1 MSEKI
6 RSFIAF
12 DIANDT
18 VLSKISSTQTL
29 LRELNLDLKIVDP
42 KNIHVTIRFLGSI
55 NPTMVEKVYEIIK
68 SIKFESFPIQL
79 CGLGVF
85 PSLNY
90 PRVVWI
96 GITQGAEQI
105 KSIFSQLEP
114 RIQALGFPKDPYG
127 FSPHLTIA
135 RVKTGKNKLR
145 LTEFVSKK
153 VDFDV
158 GTINADCLRLKRSQ
172 LSPRGPTYST
182 LKEYCPQKG

>member
-12 DIANDT
+12 DIANDL
-18 VLSKISSTQTL
+18 VLSRISSTQTL

-42 KNIHVTIRFLGSI
+42 QNIHVTIRFLGSI
-55 NPTMVEKVYEIIK
+55 NPKMVERIYEAMQ
-68 SIKFESFPIQL
+68 SINFEPFHIQL
-79 CGLGVF
+79 YGLGAF

-96 GITQGAEQI
+96 GIMQGADQL
-105 KSIFSQLEP
+105 KNIFNQLEP
-114 RIQALGFPKDPYG
+114 QIQALGFPKDPYG

-135 RVKTGKNKLR
+135 RVRTGRNKVR

-153 VDFDV
+153 VDFDL
-158 GTINADCLRLKRSQ
+158 GIINADCLRLKRSQ